1 MEKLKLVI
9 CIVALV
15 VLAPLAFVLSPFLDR
30 KDVGNDNSE

>member
-15 VLAPLAFVLSPFLDR
+15 VLAPLAFVFSPFLDR